1 MKKIFISTVIL
12 FLVVAPYTVSAQD
25 PITLIIKEGVKKVIV
40 AVDLKIQRL
49 QNKTIWLQ
57 NVQKVVENELSKLR
71 LQEIASWVE
80 KQHTLYKDY
89 YDELRKVKAVITY
102 YHNIKAIT
110 NRQIQLVKEYKQA
123 IALFKQDQHF
133 SVDEI
138 KYMEQV
144 YAGILEASLRNLD
157 EVLLVVQSFSTQMS
171 DASRLEIIRRAV
183 DRIEENYSDLK
194 TFNSENALLSLA
206 RAKDEKEITW
216 VKNLYGLQ

>member
-1 MKKIFISTVIL
+1 MLSVCWVIVIMA
-12 FLVVAPYTVSAQD
+12 VVPLSSNAQD

-57 NVQKVVENELSKLR
+57 NAQKVVENELSRLR

-80 KQHTLYKDY
+80 KQRTLYKDY
-89 YDELRKVKAVITY
+89 YDELRKVKAIITY

-110 NRQIQLVKEYKQA
+110 NRQIQLVREYKQA
-123 IALFKQDQHF
+123 IALFKQDRHF
-133 SVDEI
+133 SVEEI
-138 KYMEQV
+138 LYMEQI
-144 YAGILEASLRNLD
+144 YAGILEESLKNLD

-171 DASRLEIIRRAV
+171 DASRLEIIRKAANQL
-183 DRIEENYSDLK
+183 EENYRDLK
-194 TFNSENALLSLA
+194 TFNQENALLSFA
-206 RAKDEKEITW
+206 RSKDEKKIAW